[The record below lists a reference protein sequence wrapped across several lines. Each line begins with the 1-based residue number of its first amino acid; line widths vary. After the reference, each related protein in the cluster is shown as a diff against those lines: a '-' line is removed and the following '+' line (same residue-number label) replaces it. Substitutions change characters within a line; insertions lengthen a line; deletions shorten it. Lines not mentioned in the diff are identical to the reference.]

1 MNQKQIWILFTAL
14 ALTILM
20 VASCKKVKPFMNNAE
35 ITGIDPRMC
44 PTPCCGGYEITI
56 DNVANPNYK
65 TNYFVIQFPSD
76 FKLGNNPVFPIK
88 VKIDWKPDTLQCSGN
103 YIDILRIALR

>member
-1 MNQKQIWILFTAL
+1 MNQKQIWILFTVL
-14 ALTILM
+14 ALIILM
-20 VASCKKVKPFMNNAE
+20 AASCKKVKSFMNNAE

-56 DNVANPNYK
+56 DNAANPNDK

-76 FKLGNNPVFPIK
+76 FQLGNNPIFPIK
-88 VKIDWKPDTLQCSGN
+88 VKIDWKLDTLQCSGN